1 MDKAYDLLKKH
12 WGFDS
17 FRKPQAAIIK
27 AVLGGNDA
35 FVLLP
40 TGAGKSICYQIP
52 ALMTEGVCLVVSPL
66 IALMEDQVKSLEE
79 KGIKAL
85 VLSSKLNRHDTI
97 IAFDNLMHGNYKFL
111 YLSPEK
117 LQSEFIQE
125 KISQLSLNLI
135 AIDEAHC
142 ISQWG
147 HDFRSAYLKI
157 PVLNDIHPGIPKI
170 ALTATATARVKNDI
184 IENLQ
189 LTSAKIFTGSYYRDN
204 LYIRILKKEDI
215 RSGMLNLLKSI
226 DEPAIVYVGTRKNT
240 VQYAR
245 FLKSQQ
251 IKATHYHGGLD
262 NKQKSEALQQWKEE
276 KSKVMVATNAFGMG
290 IDKSNVRMVIHANLP
305 NSVENYMQEIGRAGR
320 DGKPSMTYLL
330 YNDNSILESELI
342 LKKSIVSPEL
352 CRSVYGK
359 LNDYYQ
365 IANGELS
372 EEIFNFDLQ
381 EFALHYDFQ
390 FMQVYYAL
398 NHLQNEDVIFYDQNP
413 NKTSRIKIIENSTKL
428 FQVQSSQNIQAKVLQ
443 MLLRT
448 YGGVHEQFIAINE
461 SLISSKLNQTKDEVI
476 QALRRLD
483 LDKVL
488 VYNESSNRLKLKFLV
503 PREDNF
509 VYHMFRANITQRNKT
524 KEAKS
529 KGLYHLIKNDQICRQ
544 IQLLHYFGEIL
555 DTPCGHCDVCL
566 SKKPTAK
573 IDHQELS
580 GQILNLIKKNK
591 TITTN
596 EVNQL
601 LPIDKG
607 EIVKTLQLMVERK
620 LIGLNLQNKFY
631 IIT

>member
-184 IENLQ
+184 IENLE

-204 LYIRILKKEDI
+204 LNIRVLKK
-215 RSGMLNLLKSI
+215 
-226 DEPAIVYVGTRKNT
+226 
-240 VQYAR
+240 
-245 FLKSQQ
+245 
-251 IKATHYHGGLD
+251 
-262 NKQKSEALQQWKEE
+262 
-276 KSKVMVATNAFGMG
+276 
-290 IDKSNVRMVIHANLP
+290 
-305 NSVENYMQEIGRAGR
+305 
-320 DGKPSMTYLL
+320 
-330 YNDNSILESELI
+330 
-342 LKKSIVSPEL
+342 
-352 CRSVYGK
+352 
-359 LNDYYQ
+359 
-365 IANGELS
+365 
-372 EEIFNFDLQ
+372 
-381 EFALHYDFQ
+381 
-390 FMQVYYAL
+390 
-398 NHLQNEDVIFYDQNP
+398 
-413 NKTSRIKIIENSTKL
+413 
-428 FQVQSSQNIQAKVLQ
+428 
-443 MLLRT
+443 
-448 YGGVHEQFIAINE
+448 
-461 SLISSKLNQTKDEVI
+461 
-476 QALRRLD
+476 RR
-483 LDKVL
+483 
-488 VYNESSNRLKLKFLV
+488 Y
-503 PREDNF
+503 
-509 VYHMFRANITQRNKT
+509 
-524 KEAKS
+524 
-529 KGLYHLIKNDQICRQ
+529 
-544 IQLLHYFGEIL
+544 
-555 DTPCGHCDVCL
+555 
-566 SKKPTAK
+566 
-573 IDHQELS
+573 
-580 GQILNLIKKNK
+580 
-591 TITTN
+591 
-596 EVNQL
+596 
-601 LPIDKG
+601 
-607 EIVKTLQLMVERK
+607 
-620 LIGLNLQNKFY
+620 
-631 IIT
+631 

>member
-1 MDKAYDLLKKH
+1 MDKAHDLLKKH

-17 FRKPQAAIIK
+17 FREPQAAIIN
-27 AVLGGNDA
+27 AVSDGNDA

-40 TGAGKSICYQIP
+40 TGAGKSLCYQIP
-52 ALMTEGVCLVVSPL
+52 ALMTDGVCLVVSPL

-97 IAFDNLMHGNYKFL
+97 IAFDNLIHGNYKFL

-125 KISQLSLNLI
+125 KISQLTLNLI

-157 PVLNDIHPGIPKI
+157 PVLNDIHPDIPKI
-170 ALTATATARVKNDI
+170 ALTATATAHVKNDI

-189 LTSAKIFTGSYYRDN
+189 LTSAKTFTGSYYRDN

-215 RSGMLNLLKSI
+215 RSGILNLLKSI
-226 DEPAIVYVGTRKNT
+226 DDPAIVYVGTRKNT

-245 FLKSQQ
+245 FLTGHQ

-290 IDKSNVRMVIHANLP
+290 IDKSNVRMVIHAHLP
-305 NSVENYMQEIGRAGR
+305 NSIENYMQEIGRAGR
-320 DGKPSMTYLL
+320 DGIPSLTYLI
-330 YNDNSILESELI
+330 YNDNSILESELM

-352 CRSVYGK
+352 CRLVYAK

-372 EEIFNFDLQ
+372 EEIFNFDIQ

-398 NHLQNEDVIFYDQNP
+398 NHLHNEDIIFYDQNP
-413 NKTSRIKIIENSTKL
+413 NKTSRIRIIEKSTKL
-428 FQVQSSQNIQAKVLQ
+428 FEVQSSKNIQAKVLQ

-461 SLISSKLNQTKDEVI
+461 SLISSKLNHSKDEVI

-509 VYHMFRANITQRNKT
+509 VYQMFRANITQRNKT

-529 KGLYHLIKNDQICRQ
+529 KGLHHLIKNDQICRQ
-544 IQLLHYFGEIL
+544 IQLLHYFGENL
-555 DTPCGHCDVCL
+555 DAPCGHCDVCL
-566 SKKPTAK
+566 SKKPISK
-573 IDHQELS
+573 IDYQELS
-580 GQILNLIKKNK
+580 EQILHLLKKNK
-591 TITTN
+591 ILTLN
-596 EVNQL
+596 EVNQF
-601 LPIDKG
+601 LPNDKG
-607 EIVKTLQLMVERK
+607 AIVKTLQLMVERK

-631 IIT
+631 III

>member
-476 QALRRLD
+476 QALKRLD

>member
-184 IENLQ
+184 IENLE

>member
-1 MDKAYDLLKKH
+1 MDKAHELLKKH

-17 FRKPQAAIIK
+17 FRDPQAAIIN
-27 AVLGGNDA
+27 AVTAGNDT

-40 TGAGKSICYQIP
+40 TGAGKSLCYQIP
-52 ALMTEGVCLVVSPL
+52 ALMTDGVCLVVSPL
-66 IALMEDQVKSLEE
+66 IALMEDQAKSLED

-157 PVLNDIHPGIPKI
+157 PVLNDIHPDIPKI
-170 ALTATATARVKNDI
+170 ALTATATAHVKNDI

-204 LYIRILKKEDI
+204 LYIRILKKEDTRLGI
-215 RSGMLNLLKSI
+215 LNLLKSI
-226 DEPAIVYVGTRKNT
+226 DDPAIVYVGTRKNT

-245 FLKSQQ
+245 FLSSHQ

-262 NKQKSEALQQWKEE
+262 NKQKSEALQQWKDE

-290 IDKSNVRMVIHANLP
+290 IDKSNVRMVIHAHLP
-305 NSVENYMQEIGRAGR
+305 NSIENYMQEIGRAGR
-320 DGKPSMTYLL
+320 DGKPSVTYLL
-330 YNDNSILESELI
+330 YNDNSILESELV

-381 EFALHYDFQ
+381 EFALRYDFQ

-398 NHLQNEDVIFYDQNP
+398 NHLHNEDIIFYDQNP
-413 NKTSRIKIIENSTKL
+413 NKTSRIRIIENSTKL
-428 FQVQSSQNIQAKVLQ
+428 FQVQSLQNIQAKVLQ

-461 SLISSKLNQTKDEVI
+461 SLISSKLNHPKDEVV

-529 KGLYHLIKNDQICRQ
+529 KSLHHLIKNDQICRQ
-544 IQLLHYFGEIL
+544 IQLLHYFGENL
-555 DTPCGHCDVCL
+555 DSPCGHCDVCL
-566 SKKPTAK
+566 SRIPAEKV
-573 IDHQELS
+573 DYQELS
-580 GQILNLIKKNK
+580 AQIFNLLKKNK
-591 TITTN
+591 TLNLN

-601 LPIDKG
+601 LPNDKG
-607 EIVKTLQLMVERK
+607 SLVKTLQLMVERK